1 MAALPNKIEIIAGG
15 VGEELFRKGLV
26 NDRNMLSASALVH
39 PTNHSLVVQAHQ
51 EYMNAGATSI
61 ITSNYHV
68 TPSLGFTV
76 EEICEYTRLAGRLA
90 VEAREHAD
98 KEGKVTICGSLPPL
112 MPTYCSDR
120 TIDHERGFDTYLLI
134 GEALWPFV
142 DVYVAETMSN
152 LVEAKMAY
160 AAVENLRKPVLISFV
175 LNNTGQ
181 LRSGESVQEAIR
193 GLLAFIEERLQAQAN
208 SVIPSTNDDPR
219 SMLYG
224 ILFNCFQPEDIAK
237 VLKHI
242 HEDKS
247 LFEEIKQKGLR
258 LGGYADRIS
267 PKSTAGSME
276 EKLGVGSM
284 HSALDMEIYTTFVQ
298 RWIEEGAD
306 IVGTCCGIPP
316 SYLERIHESVLELQ
330 P

>member
-39 PTNHSLVVQAHQ
+39 PSNHSLVVQVHE
-51 EYMNAGATSI
+51 EYVNAGATSI
-61 ITSNYHV
+61 LTSNYHV

-76 EEICEYTRLAGRLA
+76 EEIREYTRLAGRLA
-90 VEAREHAD
+90 VEARERAG
-98 KEGKVTICGSLPPL
+98 KEGIVTICGSLPPL
-112 MPTYCSDR
+112 MPTYRSDR
-120 TIDHERGFDTYLLI
+120 TIDSERGLDTYLLI

-142 DVYVAETMSN
+142 DMYVAETMSN

-160 AAVENLRKPVLISFV
+160 AAVENLRKPVLISFA

-181 LRSGESVQEAIR
+181 LRSGESVQDAIR
-193 GLLAFIEERLQAQAN
+193 GLLAFIEERLQERAN
-208 SVIPSTNDDPR
+208 SVIPSTNGDAK

-224 ILFNCFQPEDIAK
+224 ILFNCSQPEDIAK

-247 LFEEIKQKGLR
+247 LVDVIKQKGIR

-267 PKSTAGSME
+267 PNSTAGSME
-276 EKLGVGSM
+276 EKLGVGMM
-284 HSALDMEIYTTFVQ
+284 HSVLDMEIYTSFVR
-298 RWIEEGAD
+298 RWIEEGAN

-316 SYLERIHESVLELQ
+316 SYLEHIHESVLELQ